1 MRSGTGKVGALEYAF
16 AGAKGFVRSNNE
28 DNCIGLCAHGVFA
41 VADGMGGGEAGE
53 IASGL
58 IVDTLRKGFG
68 ALGPDLKETF
78 ESRRELVQACL
89 EEANDEIFEYSVRN
103 EFNVMGSTFVGL
115 VSDPEKPRRMAVC
128 YVGDS
133 RAYYFRDGDL
143 VQVTEDH
150 TVYNDYIRAGREAEL
165 ASLSPKAQQAL
176 SRAVGVGRI
185 VEEDWIELPLHR
197 GDIVL
202 LCTDGLTKMID
213 DKTIER
219 ILGSTSSL
227 AGACSALL
235 SFALSSGGRDNVTV
249 LLVRAE

>member
-1 MRSGTGKVGALEYAF
+1 MKSETGKVGALEYAF
-16 AGAKGFVRSNNE
+16 GGAKGFVRSNNE
-28 DNCIGLCAHGVFA
+28 DNCIGLCSNGVFA

-53 IASGL
+53 IASDL
-58 IVDTLRKGFG
+58 IMDTLRKGFG
-68 ALGPDLKETF
+68 ALEPGFRETF
-78 ESRRELVQACL
+78 ESRRNLMQACL

-133 RAYYFRDGDL
+133 RAYYFRDGEL

-150 TVYNDYIRAGREAEL
+150 TVHNDFIRAGREAEL
-165 ASLSPKAQQAL
+165 GALSQKAQQAL
-176 SRAVGVGRI
+176 SRAVGVGRV
-185 VEEDWIELPLHR
+185 VEEEWVELSLHR

-213 DKTIER
+213 DEAIAR

-249 LLVRAE
+249 LLVRVE